1 MMIHAYNGHCTLGQ
15 SPIWQVDSTKKFLK
29 DHANNNDAKARL
41 NRFAQINGNAKNK
54 VARAPKIAKNI
65 PGFPNEVPAV
75 CQPVITKFLL
85 SIMTNGCVVQNI
97 NKIQSIIPI
106 VCECFMVQ
114 K

>member
-1 MMIHAYNGHCTLGQ
+1 MIHAYKGHCTLGQ
-15 SPIWQVDSTKKFLK
+15 SPIWQVESTMKFLK
-29 DHANNNDAKARL
+29 DQANINDAKARL
-41 NRFAQINGNAKNK
+41 NRFAQINGKAKNNAAK
-54 VARAPKIAKNI
+54 LPKIAKNI

-85 SIMTNGCVVQNI
+85 SIITSGCVVQNI